1 MKNVCPIVLMVLR
14 VKDSSGTTRVKNAM
28 TKDSS
33 DAKCVESVTAKDS
46 SSAKIVKSAN
56 VKDSSIVK
64 SATTKDSSGV
74 KSVKSIK
81 LEKSEQG
88 DCQKLL
94 VLCSEFLLEVLED
107 EVLLGKW
114 MECD

>member
-1 MKNVCPIVLMVLR
+1 MWR
-14 VKDSSGTTRVKNAM
+14 
-28 TKDSS
+28 
-33 DAKCVESVTAKDS
+33 
-46 SSAKIVKSAN
+46 SAN
-56 VKDSSIVK
+56 
-64 SATTKDSSGV
+64 TKDSSGA
-74 KSVKSIK
+74 KSVKSVK

-107 EVLLGKW
+107 EVLLEKW

>member
-1 MKNVCPIVLMVLR
+1 ML
-14 VKDSSGTTRVKNAM
+14 
-28 TKDSS
+28 
-33 DAKCVESVTAKDS
+33 KCEICEESATMCEICEECV
-46 SSAKIVKSAN
+46 
-56 VKDSSIVK
+56 
-64 SATTKDSSGV
+64 TTKDSSGA
-74 KSVKSIK
+74 KSVKSVK

-94 VLCSEFLLEVLED
+94 VLCSEFLLEVLGD

>member
-1 MKNVCPIVLMVLR
+1 MKV
-14 VKDSSGTTRVKNAM
+14 VKKVQRRS
-28 TKDSS
+28 
-33 DAKCVESVTAKDS
+33 
-46 SSAKIVKSAN
+46 
-56 VKDSSIVK
+56 
-64 SATTKDSSGV
+64 V
-74 KSVKSIK
+74 KSVK

>member
-1 MKNVCPIVLMVLR
+1 M
-14 VKDSSGTTRVKNAM
+14 KDSNGTTKL
-28 TKDSS
+28 
-33 DAKCVESVTAKDS
+33 KCESCEE
-46 SSAKIVKSAN
+46 
-56 VKDSSIVK
+56 
-64 SATTKDSSGV
+64 SATTKDSSGA
-74 KSVKSIK
+74 KSVKSVK

-107 EVLLGKW
+107 EVLLEKW

>member
-1 MKNVCPIVLMVLR
+1 MQRQKIVAVQKS
-14 VKDSSGTTRVKNAM
+14 VKSA
-28 TKDSS
+28 
-33 DAKCVESVTAKDS
+33 AAKDS

-56 VKDSSIVK
+56 VKDSIVK
-64 SATTKDSSGV
+64 SATTKDSSGA
-74 KSVKSIK
+74 KSVKSVK